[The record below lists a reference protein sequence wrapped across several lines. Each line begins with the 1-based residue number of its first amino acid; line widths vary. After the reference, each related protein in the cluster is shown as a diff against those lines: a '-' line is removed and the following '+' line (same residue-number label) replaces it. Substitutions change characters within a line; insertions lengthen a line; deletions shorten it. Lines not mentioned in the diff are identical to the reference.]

1 MSKSEL
7 KEFVKPKR
15 RAVDESKKKLAII
28 KERQLLPEK
37 RAREIKLG
45 SS

>member
-7 KEFVKPKR
+7 KEFVKSQR
-15 RAVDESKKKLAII
+15 RVDEESKKKLANI
-28 KERQLLPEK
+28 KERQVLTEK

>member
-7 KEFVKPKR
+7 KEFVKSKR
-15 RAVDESKKKLAII
+15 RAVDESKKKLANI
-28 KERQLLPEK
+28 KDRQLLTEK
-37 RAREIKLG
+37 RARETKLG

>member
-7 KEFVKPKR
+7 KEFVKSKR
-15 RAVDESKKKLAII
+15 RAVDESKKKLANI
-28 KERQLLPEK
+28 KDRQLLTEK
-37 RAREIKLG
+37 PAREIKLG